1 MLYLFLKYFN
11 KIISWNVPYKVDTIQ
26 LKNLLYLEHEIL
38 ILVFRVPQ
46 SVQKVKT
53 AKFHKVNR
61 IMEQKKLAFKSYT
74 HIMRNLYIFR
84 LNATKK
90 FNSSLI

>member
-1 MLYLFLKYFN
+1 MEQE
-11 KIISWNVPYKVDTIQ
+11 T
-26 LKNLLYLEHEIL
+26 L

-61 IMEQKKLAFKSYT
+61 IMEQKKLAFK
-74 HIMRNLYIFR
+74 
-84 LNATKK
+84 
-90 FNSSLI
+90 